1 MMKTTRRI
9 FLLLLFVSVV
19 TFVFTGC
26 EHDVD
31 ITGPITESY
40 FPDSI
45 AVATMMQAN
54 PGMAN
59 AAEQFLLNFVA
70 NTRTESGCVQYDLY
84 RGYNLN
90 SDPNDRSYFILH
102 EIWRDQAAIDVHL
115 SMPYSQDLFA
125 QAATYFVGG
134 AFSVTTAEMDV
145 PYPIS
150 FSQSWVVVF
159 TKMTA
164 NPGLEETAVSELKSL
179 VKQSRKEEGAARY
192 DLYRGRSVYGTA
204 SLTMLNE
211 FWRDWDAIN
220 YHMSMDY
227 FNNFMAQSSTLFS
240 DMTVVVS
247 QMAST
252 PEPI

>member
-1 MMKTTRRI
+1 MMKTTRK
-9 FLLLLFVSVV
+9 LLLFVLFVSVAIY
-19 TFVFTGC
+19 FTGC
-26 EHDVD
+26 AHDVD
-31 ITGPITESY
+31 ITGPTTESH

-45 AVATMMQAN
+45 AVVTMMQAN
-54 PGMAN
+54 SGMAN

-70 NTRTESGCVQYDLY
+70 NTRTEPGCVQYDLY

-90 SDPNDRSYFILH
+90 GNPNDRSYFILH
-102 EIWRDQAAIDVHL
+102 EIWQDQTAIDVHL
-115 SMPYSQDLFA
+115 AMPYSQDLFA

-145 PYPIS
+145 SYPMN
-150 FSQSWVVVF
+150 FSPSWVVVF

-164 NPGLEETAVSELKSL
+164 NPGLEETAVSELTSL

-211 FWRDWDAIN
+211 FWRDWDAIS

-240 DMTVVVS
+240 DITVVVS

-252 PEPI
+252 LEPM